1 MYIFRNDVDER
12 KSALSLT
19 TSSRASRHSGGRD
32 WASDMAA
39 DATPA
44 SGSIDAKLAAHAEL
58 ARALASDVVERPGLD
73 ALLDAVDDLAHPD
86 RLVAFAAS
94 EALGTLARRAAANP
108 PPARH
113 SPVPIFPPAVT
124 ARLLDAA
131 AADDAPSRE
140 KKRPRIGASET
151 TTTRPDR
158 NGASETTTTRPGR
171 GAFRALVLLRSAV
184 KLEATARDD
193 ARGGRERRGG
203 DDVVESVRAR
213 RGELLSALARDA
225 AAAETAPKH
234 PDDRRHLRLY
244 ATLRLLTASDE
255 ETERTETDADEV
267 EDADSETDSD
277 EPADEAAIRRA
288 THPSSPAYVAHAG
301 VARLA
306 RAARRRRPSVVFDL
320 VRDAGLARWPEDE
333 SSQDESSLATPSP
346 FTRRDAPGG
355 EDALRRR
362 AWLACWTA
370 ARRAAEYGIRHP
382 NRRTEKQ
389 NRLELPPGWPVPS
402 FEGGAAL
409 AGGVR
414 REAARRLVA
423 LFAGEDDALVRFLDA
438 SLRLRAVV
446 AAVAGPN
453 ESAIRDVPDAHD
465 VFDALIRSVA
475 NDDAVLMDMLM
486 DPGGKDDDGADDFR
500 RFALGY
506 AKAVTREP
514 RRASRDVVECLAA
527 LRATLESSTARMP
540 FDPGALVRRLDVALR
555 AVART
560 RRETREA
567 NESRESTREYAER
580 ENAESE
586 YAEARG

>member
-1 MYIFRNDVDER
+1 
-12 KSALSLT
+12 
-19 TSSRASRHSGGRD
+19 
-32 WASDMAA
+32 MAA

-140 KKRPRIGASET
+140 KKRPRIGASKT

-267 EDADSETDSD
+267 GDAAGVGLPRTRGRSRESSRDASLV
-277 EPADEAAIRRA
+277 PGVRRA
-288 THPSSPAYVAHAG
+288 RGSRA
-301 VARLA
+301 LA

-370 ARRAAEYGIRHP
+370 ARRAAEYGIRNP
-382 NRRTEKQ
+382 NRRTEKK

-453 ESAIRDVPDAHD
+453 ESAIRHVPDAHD

-527 LRATLESSTARMP
+527 LRATLESSTTRMP

-567 NESRESTREYAER
+567 YESRESTRERAER

>member
-1 MYIFRNDVDER
+1 
-12 KSALSLT
+12 
-19 TSSRASRHSGGRD
+19 
-32 WASDMAA
+32 MAA

-355 EDALRRR
+355 RTRFVAALGSRVGPPRDAPPS
-362 AWLACWTA
+362 T
-370 ARRAAEYGIRHP
+370 EYGIRIDGRKNKIVSNFHRVGP
-382 NRRTEKQ
+382 CLRSR
-389 NRLELPPGWPVPS
+389 
-402 FEGGAAL
+402 AAPRSR
-409 AGGVR
+409 AAFV
-414 REAARRLVA
+414 ARRRVGSWRSSPGRTTRW
-423 LFAGEDDALVRFLDA
+423 FVFWTRRFDCA
-438 SLRLRAVV
+438 PSS
-446 AAVAGPN
+446 PP
-453 ESAIRDVPDAHD
+453 SPD
-465 VFDALIRSVA
+465 RT
-475 NDDAVLMDMLM
+475 N
-486 DPGGKDDDGADDFR
+486 R
-500 RFALGY
+500 RFATSR
-506 AKAVTREP
+506 TR
-514 RRASRDVVECLAA
+514 
-527 LRATLESSTARMP
+527 TTSSTR
-540 FDPGALVRRLDVALR
+540 
-555 AVART
+555 
-560 RRETREA
+560 
-567 NESRESTREYAER
+567 
-580 ENAESE
+580 
-586 YAEARG
+586 